1 MLMVSRALLGVL
13 LLCVPLQDRPPLA
26 PEPDAAAQKDALKKI
41 RDLFKDDFAKK
52 APADQQALA
61 RRLLQNGLESP

>member
-26 PEPDAAAQKDALKKI
+26 PEPDAAAQKDALKKLAPLL
-41 RDLFKDDFAKK
+41 DAEGSAASKDEEGFFE
-52 APADQQALA
+52 
-61 RRLLQNGLESP
+61 RLRGMLGG